1 MLIVFFVMGMR
12 VKLNDLEQQL
22 KDYESA
28 QPEPCSV
35 LVFDELFSEPDWE
48 TLYSLAQIPDTV
60 FEGKEQYAT
69 YMETLVGDLPL
80 TYQEEPQPAEDI
92 RIYQVLASDMYIG
105 SFQLKSSPTET
116 SIEWSFDSLSLISHY
131 NESVNIQKLSTH
143 TVYINGVPLDDSYT
157 TRTISVCDEDYL
169 PRGVYNVWLHTQQVT
184 GLMLPP
190 EITAVDKTGQTVEV
204 TYEPATNTYITADSI
219 FVSTEAEE
227 TAALDALKAFVH
239 YKVNRYNPLD
249 ISDRFDIESPFF
261 LASEEDVWESS
272 NLPPDFGNEQIIGFY
287 RCNKNVFCIWVELD
301 AYVYRIN
308 GTLKEYNMLKSM
320 LFQKNG
326 NSWLCIGISDL
337 DQALLDTQVRVTFMN
352 QGVCLSSELYPETST
367 TLQTPLLGTDD
378 GSILTAWVCNETGMV
393 FTPDSNGLVTLPEG
407 MILRPMVLYAQF
419 NNSNSEVNE

>member
-1 MLIVFFVMGMR
+1 
-12 VKLNDLEQQL
+12 
-22 KDYESA
+22 
-28 QPEPCSV
+28 
-35 LVFDELFSEPDWE
+35 
-48 TLYSLAQIPDTV
+48 
-60 FEGKEQYAT
+60 
-69 YMETLVGDLPL
+69 
-80 TYQEEPQPAEDI
+80 
-92 RIYQVLASDMYIG
+92 
-105 SFQLKSSPTET
+105 
-116 SIEWSFDSLSLISHY
+116 
-131 NESVNIQKLSTH
+131 
-143 TVYINGVPLDDSYT
+143 
-157 TRTISVCDEDYL
+157 
-169 PRGVYNVWLHTQQVT
+169 
-184 GLMLPP
+184 MLPP

-249 ISDRFDIESPFF
+249 ISDRFDVESPFF